1 MKNFMLGLTIVV
13 TIFTVVIFGK
23 FIYEEKEP
31 LELLAQQ
38 YVNQD
43 IGKGSKV
50 EKNLKL
56 KFLTLEKAKET
67 IKESEIKE
75 ILTWLAHD
83 EREGRMSGKQGNI
96 SAAKFI
102 KEKFESLGLKT
113 SLQKFKIRRM
123 NPGPKNEV
131 GDDFTHNIIGVL
143 EGKTNRQIVIGAHMD
158 HIGYGPSMSRSR
170 RIAVHNGAD
179 DNASGTTAV
188 LEIAEAFCK
197 MDKPNHT
204 LVFICFSAEE
214 MGLIGSRYYVNNLK
228 QEEKTNIDLMINFD
242 MIGYLKGNEDLIIT
256 GAREVPN
263 LSDIINNIERN
274 YPFDAHPARGGGG
287 GSDHA
292 SFGNANVPYAFF
304 HTGTHRYYHT
314 PDDDSHRI
322 DFKGLCLV
330 SKFAFEVVNE
340 FDKSSTNTRR
350 VSYPLMNDVHDHGEE
365 HRYKIRFPELKK

>member
-1 MKNFMLGLTIVV
+1 
-13 TIFTVVIFGK
+13 
-23 FIYEEKEP
+23 
-31 LELLAQQ
+31 
-38 YVNQD
+38 
-43 IGKGSKV
+43 
-50 EKNLKL
+50 
-56 KFLTLEKAKET
+56 
-67 IKESEIKE
+67 
-75 ILTWLAHD
+75 
-83 EREGRMSGKQGNI
+83 MSGKRGNI

-102 KEKFESLGLKT
+102 KEKFESFGLKT

-123 NPGPKNEV
+123 NPGPKNEI

-143 EGKTNRQIVIGAHMD
+143 EGKTERQIVIGAHMD

-170 RIAVHNGAD
+170 RISIHNGAD

-214 MGLIGSRYYVNNLK
+214 MGLIGSRYYVKDLK
-228 QEEKTNIDLMINFD
+228 QEERTNIDLMINFD
-242 MIGYLKGNEDLIIT
+242 MIGYLKGDKDLIIT

-263 LSDIINNIERN
+263 LSNIINNIDRN

-292 SFGNANVPYAFF
+292 SFGNADIPYAFF
-304 HTGTHRYYHT
+304 HTGTHPYYHT
-314 PDDDSHRI
+314 PDDDTRRI
-322 DFKGLCLV
+322 DFKGLYLV
-330 SKFAFEVVNE
+330 SKFAFEVANE

-350 VSYPLMNDVHDHGEE
+350 VSYPFMNDVHDHGED
-365 HRYKIRFPELKK
+365 HRYKIKFPELKK